1 MAKQGITNVNKRLGR
16 SKSFFATYWR
26 DYVRR

>member
-1 MAKQGITNVNKRLGR
+1 MAKQNITNPNKRLGR

-26 DYVRR
+26 DYVNR

>member
-1 MAKQGITNVNKRLGR
+1 MAKQGIHTVNMRLGR

-26 DYVRR
+26 DYVNR